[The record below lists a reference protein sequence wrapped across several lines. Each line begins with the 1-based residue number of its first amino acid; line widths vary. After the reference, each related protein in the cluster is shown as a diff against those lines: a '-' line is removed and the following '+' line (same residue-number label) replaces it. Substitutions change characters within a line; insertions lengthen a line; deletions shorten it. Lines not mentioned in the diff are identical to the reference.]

1 MRSVCIPPNTILRV
15 LTVVKQPPRHGP
27 MCDLKSPSRK
37 PGHNDCIRLPQL
49 PTLSPKTAG
58 GGRAMSHAV
67 PLPKNSTTQACL
79 SNAPSALALTSSRR
93 TNRFFAQGPR
103 KMHVFMKKGGR
114 NRCNLASFFCG
125 GAFRCRGV
133 SKKGPATIPPNPRF
147 KIIIR
152 GKMDCGGGIE
162 L

>member
-1 MRSVCIPPNTILRV
+1 MRSVCTPPNTVLRV

-27 MCDLKSPSRK
+27 MWDLKSPSRK

-67 PLPKNSTTQACL
+67 PLLKNSMTQACL

-93 TNRFFAQGPR
+93 TSRFFAQGPR
-103 KMHVFMKKGGR
+103 EMHVFMKKGGA
-114 NRCNLASFFCG
+114 LQVLLSFF
-125 GAFRCRGV
+125 FLWWRVSLQRGV
-133 SKKGPATIPPNPRF
+133 KKRARHHTTKSEI
-147 KIIIR
+147 
-152 GKMDCGGGIE
+152 
-162 L
+162 